1 MSTKKVP
8 GKPATAYIYQAES
21 LLHMKSL
28 LNKWDILNIF
38 SSNLVFIRILVYV
51 QFQIYLSSCSISNL
65 DYLSLWCSFLSKK
78 KKKIKGK
85 KGKKIKPGQFSCL
98 LIMLLYIKIWQI
110 TGQKLRL
117 VVKKK
122 STYKVP
128 WAPLTCF
135 IMWAFTLYNLYIF
148 CYMKILFLA
157 PIFLS
162 FPVYILLSTY
172 IKSLWIPSM
181 EKTLQI
187 YLLPKCKTWI

>member
-1 MSTKKVP
+1 MRHFKYFLIQS
-8 GKPATAYIYQAES
+8 GIYTNFS
-21 LLHMKSL
+21 L
-28 LNKWDILNIF
+28 
-38 SSNLVFIRILVYV
+38 
-51 QFQIYLSSCSISNL
+51 CSISNL
-65 DYLSLWCSFLSKK
+65 SQFLFNFKFGLFISLVFLPLQKK